1 MAGDG
6 AGAHTGAR
14 VGDVAQVM
22 ASLDRMN
29 VIGQSE
35 ISHEG
40 PDAMKLG
47 LSNFQPVATDEVT
60 EQEVLD
66 LGDAEQLTA
75 PMIESDQEL
84 ASLIRQVGVTSIT
97 DIDQL
102 IGELEEAR
110 DYLKSE
116 EERIRAETA
125 RYTALAQAASASV
138 KIIFDAV
145 RDWRKARHS
154 DRNQSRASAFEISDA
169 VQAGRTQMMDSY
181 QGHSDS
187 TKSPPPVDPSWL

>member
-14 VGDVAQVM
+14 VGEVALVM
-22 ASLDRMN
+22 ATLDRMKA
-29 VIGQSE
+29 IGQSE
-35 ISHEG
+35 ISNEG

-47 LSNFQPVATDEVT
+47 LSNFEPVATNEVI

-66 LGDAEQLTA
+66 LGDAEQLTP

-125 RYTALAQAASASV
+125 RYTALTQAASASV

-145 RDWRKARHS
+145 RDWRKTGHS
-154 DRNQSRASAFEISDA
+154 DRNQSRTSALEITNVEQLDEC
-169 VQAGRTQMMDSY
+169 
-181 QGHSDS
+181 
-187 TKSPPPVDPSWL
+187 

>member
-1 MAGDG
+1 
-6 AGAHTGAR
+6 
-14 VGDVAQVM
+14 
-22 ASLDRMN
+22 
-29 VIGQSE
+29 
-35 ISHEG
+35 
-40 PDAMKLG
+40 MKFG
-47 LSNFQPVATDEVT
+47 LSNFPSVATNEVI

-66 LGDAEQLTA
+66 LSDAEQLTP

-116 EERIRAETA
+116 EKRIRAETA
-125 RYTALAQAASASV
+125 RYTALTQAASASV

-145 RDWRKARHS
+145 RDWRKAGKS
-154 DRNQSRASAFEISDA
+154 DRMQLGASGFE
-169 VQAGRTQMMDSY
+169 VTDSAKL
-181 QGHSDS
+181 DER
-187 TKSPPPVDPSWL
+187 

>member
-1 MAGDG
+1 
-6 AGAHTGAR
+6 
-14 VGDVAQVM
+14 
-22 ASLDRMN
+22 
-29 VIGQSE
+29 
-35 ISHEG
+35 
-40 PDAMKLG
+40 MKFG
-47 LSNFQPVATDEVT
+47 LSNFPSVATNDVI

-75 PMIESDQEL
+75 PLTESDQDL
-84 ASLIRQVGVTSIT
+84 ASLIRHVGMTSIS

-125 RYTALAQAASASV
+125 RYTALTQAASASV

-145 RDWRKARHS
+145 RDWRKAGKS
-154 DRNQSRASAFEISDA
+154 DRMQLSASRFEVTDA
-169 VQAGRTQMMDSY
+169 AKLDER
-181 QGHSDS
+181 
-187 TKSPPPVDPSWL
+187 

>member
-1 MAGDG
+1 
-6 AGAHTGAR
+6 
-14 VGDVAQVM
+14 
-22 ASLDRMN
+22 MN
-29 VIGQSE
+29 CR
-35 ISHEG
+35 ISH
-40 PDAMKLG
+40 LC
-47 LSNFQPVATDEVT
+47 ATNDVI

-75 PMIESDQEL
+75 PLTESDQEL
-84 ASLIRQVGVTSIT
+84 ASLIRHVGMTSIA

-125 RYTALAQAASASV
+125 RYTALTQAASASV

-145 RDWRKARHS
+145 RDWRKAGKS
-154 DRNQSRASAFEISDA
+154 DRMHLSASRFEVTDA
-169 VQAGRTQMMDSY
+169 AKLDER
-181 QGHSDS
+181 
-187 TKSPPPVDPSWL
+187 

>member
-1 MAGDG
+1 
-6 AGAHTGAR
+6 
-14 VGDVAQVM
+14 
-22 ASLDRMN
+22 
-29 VIGQSE
+29 
-35 ISHEG
+35 
-40 PDAMKLG
+40 MKFG
-47 LSNFQPVATDEVT
+47 LSNFPSVATNDVI

-75 PMIESDQEL
+75 PLTESDQEL
-84 ASLIRQVGVTSIT
+84 ASLIRHVGMTSIA

-125 RYTALAQAASASV
+125 RYTALTQAASASV

-145 RDWRKARHS
+145 RDWRKAGKS
-154 DRNQSRASAFEISDA
+154 DRMQLSASRFEVTDA
-169 VQAGRTQMMDSY
+169 AKLDER
-181 QGHSDS
+181 
-187 TKSPPPVDPSWL
+187 

>member
-1 MAGDG
+1 
-6 AGAHTGAR
+6 
-14 VGDVAQVM
+14 M
-22 ASLDRMN
+22 ASLDLMN
-29 VIGQSE
+29 IIATNGNRN
-35 ISHEG
+35 G
-40 PDAMKLG
+40 ADAMKFG
-47 LSNFQPVATDEVT
+47 LSNFPSVATNEVI

-75 PMIESDQEL
+75 PLTESDQDL
-84 ASLIRQVGVTSIT
+84 ASLIRHVGMTSIS

-125 RYTALAQAASASV
+125 RYTALTQAASASV

-145 RDWRKARHS
+145 RDWRKAGKS
-154 DRNQSRASAFEISDA
+154 DRMQLSASRFEVTDA
-169 VQAGRTQMMDSY
+169 AKLDER
-181 QGHSDS
+181 
-187 TKSPPPVDPSWL
+187 

>member
-1 MAGDG
+1 
-6 AGAHTGAR
+6 
-14 VGDVAQVM
+14 
-22 ASLDRMN
+22 
-29 VIGQSE
+29 
-35 ISHEG
+35 
-40 PDAMKLG
+40 MKFA
-47 LSNFQPVATDEVT
+47 LSNFPSVATNDGI

-75 PMIESDQEL
+75 PLTESDQEL
-84 ASLIRQVGVTSIT
+84 ASLIRHVGMTSIA

-125 RYTALAQAASASV
+125 RYTALTQAASASV

-145 RDWRKARHS
+145 RDWRKAGKS
-154 DRNQSRASAFEISDA
+154 DRMQLSASKFEVTDA
-169 VQAGRTQMMDSY
+169 AKLDER
-181 QGHSDS
+181 
-187 TKSPPPVDPSWL
+187 

>member
-1 MAGDG
+1 
-6 AGAHTGAR
+6 
-14 VGDVAQVM
+14 
-22 ASLDRMN
+22 
-29 VIGQSE
+29 
-35 ISHEG
+35 
-40 PDAMKLG
+40 
-47 LSNFQPVATDEVT
+47 LSNFPSVATNDGI

-75 PMIESDQEL
+75 PLTESDQDL
-84 ASLIRQVGVTSIT
+84 ASLIRHVGMTSIS

-125 RYTALAQAASASV
+125 RYTALTQAASASV

-145 RDWRKARHS
+145 RDWRKAGKS
-154 DRNQSRASAFEISDA
+154 DRMQLSASRFEVTDA
-169 VQAGRTQMMDSY
+169 AKLDER
-181 QGHSDS
+181 
-187 TKSPPPVDPSWL
+187 

>member
-1 MAGDG
+1 
-6 AGAHTGAR
+6 
-14 VGDVAQVM
+14 M

-145 RDWRKARHS
+145 RDWRKAGHS

-169 VQAGRTQMMDSY
+169 VQLEE
-181 QGHSDS
+181 H
-187 TKSPPPVDPSWL
+187 K

>member
-1 MAGDG
+1 
-6 AGAHTGAR
+6 
-14 VGDVAQVM
+14 
-22 ASLDRMN
+22 
-29 VIGQSE
+29 
-35 ISHEG
+35 
-40 PDAMKLG
+40 MKLG
-47 LSNFQPVATDEVT
+47 LSNFQPVATNEVI

-75 PMIESDQEL
+75 PLSESDQEL
-84 ASLIRQVGVTSIT
+84 ASLIRQVGMTSIT

-125 RYTALAQAASASV
+125 RYTALTQAASASA

-145 RDWRKARHS
+145 RDWRKADHS
-154 DRNQSRASAFEISDA
+154 DRTQLRASVFEPADA
-169 VQAGRTQMMDSY
+169 VKLDER
-181 QGHSDS
+181 
-187 TKSPPPVDPSWL
+187 

>member
-6 AGAHTGAR
+6 ACPHKGAR
-14 VGDVAQVM
+14 VGNLALVM
-22 ASLDRMN
+22 ASLTRMN
-29 VIGQSE
+29 VIATME
-35 ISHEG
+35 ISNEG

-47 LSNFQPVATDEVT
+47 LSNFQPVAPNEVI

-75 PMIESDQEL
+75 PMIQCDQEL
-84 ASLIRQVGVTSIT
+84 ASLIRHAGMTSIT

-116 EERIRAETA
+116 EKRIRAETA
-125 RYTALAQAASASV
+125 RYTALTQAASASV
-138 KIIFDAV
+138 KIIFDTV
-145 RDWRKARHS
+145 REWRKA
-154 DRNQSRASAFEISDA
+154 
-169 VQAGRTQMMDSY
+169 
-181 QGHSDS
+181 GHSVRGVSCGIEAAVEDTS
-187 TKSPPPVDPSWL
+187 ETDAPSGPSRSLG

>member
-1 MAGDG
+1 MEMNG
-6 AGAHTGAR
+6 A
-14 VGDVAQVM
+14 
-22 ASLDRMN
+22 
-29 VIGQSE
+29 
-35 ISHEG
+35 
-40 PDAMKLG
+40 DAMKFA
-47 LSNFQPVATDEVT
+47 LSNFPSVATNDDI

-66 LGDAEQLTA
+66 LGDAEQLRA
-75 PMIESDQEL
+75 PLTESDQEL

-125 RYTALAQAASASV
+125 RYTALTQAASASV

-145 RDWRKARHS
+145 RDWRKTGHS
-154 DRNQSRASAFEISDA
+154 DRNQSRTSALEITNAEQLDEC
-169 VQAGRTQMMDSY
+169 
-181 QGHSDS
+181 
-187 TKSPPPVDPSWL
+187 

>member
-1 MAGDG
+1 LRQPRA
-6 AGAHTGAR
+6 
-14 VGDVAQVM
+14 
-22 ASLDRMN
+22 
-29 VIGQSE
+29 
-35 ISHEG
+35 
-40 PDAMKLG
+40 
-47 LSNFQPVATDEVT
+47 NFPPVATSEVI

-75 PMIESDQEL
+75 PLTESDQEL
-84 ASLIRQVGVTSIT
+84 ASLIRHVGMTSIA

-125 RYTALAQAASASV
+125 RYTALTQAASASV

-145 RDWRKARHS
+145 RDWRKAGKS
-154 DRNQSRASAFEISDA
+154 DRMQLSASRFEVTDA
-169 VQAGRTQMMDSY
+169 AKLDER
-181 QGHSDS
+181 
-187 TKSPPPVDPSWL
+187 

>member
-1 MAGDG
+1 
-6 AGAHTGAR
+6 
-14 VGDVAQVM
+14 
-22 ASLDRMN
+22 
-29 VIGQSE
+29 
-35 ISHEG
+35 
-40 PDAMKLG
+40 
-47 LSNFQPVATDEVT
+47 LSNFPSVATNDGI

-75 PMIESDQEL
+75 PLTESDQEL
-84 ASLIRQVGVTSIT
+84 ASLIRHVGMTSIA

-125 RYTALAQAASASV
+125 RYTALTQAASASV

-145 RDWRKARHS
+145 RDWRKAGKS
-154 DRNQSRASAFEISDA
+154 DRMQLGASGFEVTDA
-169 VQAGRTQMMDSY
+169 AKLDER
-181 QGHSDS
+181 
-187 TKSPPPVDPSWL
+187 

>member
-1 MAGDG
+1 
-6 AGAHTGAR
+6 
-14 VGDVAQVM
+14 
-22 ASLDRMN
+22 
-29 VIGQSE
+29 
-35 ISHEG
+35 
-40 PDAMKLG
+40 MKLG
-47 LSNFQPVATDEVT
+47 LSNFPPVATNEVI

-66 LGDAEQLTA
+66 LSDAEQLTP

-125 RYTALAQAASASV
+125 RYTALTQAASAAHCEFFKV
-138 KIIFDAV
+138 
-145 RDWRKARHS
+145 
-154 DRNQSRASAFEISDA
+154 
-169 VQAGRTQMMDSY
+169 
-181 QGHSDS
+181 
-187 TKSPPPVDPSWL
+187 

>member
-1 MAGDG
+1 MRQPRA
-6 AGAHTGAR
+6 
-14 VGDVAQVM
+14 
-22 ASLDRMN
+22 
-29 VIGQSE
+29 
-35 ISHEG
+35 
-40 PDAMKLG
+40 
-47 LSNFQPVATDEVT
+47 NFPPVATSEVI

-75 PMIESDQEL
+75 PLTESDQEL
-84 ASLIRQVGVTSIT
+84 ASLIRHVGMTSIA

-125 RYTALAQAASASV
+125 RYTALTQAASASV

-145 RDWRKARHS
+145 RDWRKAGKS
-154 DRNQSRASAFEISDA
+154 DRMQLGASGFE
-169 VQAGRTQMMDSY
+169 VTDSAKL
-181 QGHSDS
+181 DER
-187 TKSPPPVDPSWL
+187 

>member
-1 MAGDG
+1 
-6 AGAHTGAR
+6 
-14 VGDVAQVM
+14 
-22 ASLDRMN
+22 
-29 VIGQSE
+29 
-35 ISHEG
+35 
-40 PDAMKLG
+40 MKLG
-47 LSNFQPVATDEVT
+47 LSNFPPVATNEVI

-66 LGDAEQLTA
+66 LSDAEQLTP

-125 RYTALAQAASASV
+125 RYTALTQAASASV

-145 RDWRKARHS
+145 RDWRKAGKS
-154 DRNQSRASAFEISDA
+154 DRMQLGASGFE
-169 VQAGRTQMMDSY
+169 VTDSAKL
-181 QGHSDS
+181 DER
-187 TKSPPPVDPSWL
+187 